1 MSAENSIAVV
11 VKNDAIQ
18 KRFSDVL
25 GKSAPAF
32 ISSVISTVKN
42 TPALQKCDPM
52 SVLTAAINAATLRLA
67 VNPNLGQAYLV
78 PFNNQCQLQ
87 IGWKVLVQLAQ
98 RSKRYKSITAVAVYE
113 GEIIS
118 FNKFTEE
125 VIYGDKI
132 SDTLVGFFARFE
144 LIDGFTKSMFW
155 STADMEQHALKFSKS
170 YRYDKQNNR
179 TTSVWSSN
187 FEAMGIKTLLRRL
200 LSQYGPLSIDD
211 NAMAF
216 ALSEEPIPVNDET
229 PVEEITVPFDDTTK
243 KGGDT
248 NET

>member
-1 MSAENSIAVV
+1 MSNLALV
-11 VKNDAIQ
+11 VKQDNVQ
-18 KRFSDVL
+18 KRFAEVL

-32 ISSVISTVKN
+32 ISSVISTVN
-42 TPALQKCDPM
+42 NNPSLQKCDPQ
-52 SVLTAAINAATLRLA
+52 SILSAAINAATLKLA

-78 PFNNQCQLQ
+78 AYNNQCQLQ
-87 IGWKVLVQLAQ
+87 IGWKGLIQLAQ

-113 GEIIS
+113 GEITS

-125 VIYGDKI
+125 VSYGDKI
-132 SDTLVGFFARFE
+132 SDSLIGFFARFE

-155 STADMEQHALKFSKS
+155 STSDMEQHALKFSKS

-179 TTSVWSSN
+179 ATSVWSSN

-216 ALSEEPIPVNDET
+216 ALSEDPPIVNEPDET
-229 PVEEITVPFDDTTK
+229 DIDVPFVVDDTTSPE
-243 KGGDT
+243 KG
-248 NET
+248 

>member
-1 MSAENSIAVV
+1 MPAENNLAVV
-11 VKNDAIQ
+11 VKQDAVQ
-18 KRFSDVL
+18 KRFTDIL
-25 GKSAPAF
+25 GKNAPSF

-78 PFNNQCQLQ
+78 PYNNQCQLQ
-87 IGWKVLVQLAQ
+87 VGWKGLVQLAQ
-98 RSKRYKSITAVAVYE
+98 RSKRYKSITAASVYE
-113 GEIIS
+113 GEITS

-125 VIYGDKI
+125 VTYGERI
-132 SDTLVGFFARFE
+132 SDKLVGFFARFE

-155 STADMEQHALKFSKS
+155 STADMEQHALKYSKS

-179 TTSVWSSN
+179 SSSIWSSN
-187 FEAMGIKTLLRRL
+187 FEAMGIKTLLRKL

-216 ALSEEPIPVNDET
+216 ALTEDPSAVNDDSA
-229 PVEEITVPFDDTTK
+229 VEEIELPFQEAPK
-243 KGGDT
+243 T